1 MKNKSVYIFIGI
13 LFVILII
20 SLVWLGVKLTKPK
33 TTTKEPA
40 FIKDEEVQKENP
52 ETGKIT
58 EYKTVEDEVKDKI
71 ETIKDDE
78 EGIEYNKKDLESFT
92 YSDKNKDVMPDE
104 ELKSI
109 DEIIRVNMATLDA
122 TKTIEDITNLTKRYN
137 SRDNEKFYNEYSP
150 MLMDLSLIAEMNYVL
165 GGDDFHLKST
175 LNEMESDLMYVYS
188 LLSIPE
194 KRLAFITE
202 DENSIITLTGKE
214 ELLNEKTLVY
224 VDEIKPISIE
234 DSPYKLR
241 GVDGEYMEAKIKIGD
256 KYFKAVF
263 IKNEKSRLFAGF
275 YDYDKNDP
283 SMYTKVG
290 DAKKFFQEMDKNSK
304 EAVSS
309 KRDEDELYYY
319 EDPEYVNPRE
329 SQMDDYYKE
338 QEEEIKKIEENE

>member
-1 MKNKSVYIFIGI
+1 MKNKSVYILIGI

-20 SLVWLGVKLTKPK
+20 SLVWLGIKLAKPK
-33 TTTKEPA
+33 ADTKEPV
-40 FIKDEEVQKENP
+40 FTEDEEIQKENP

-58 EYKTVEDEVKDKI
+58 EYESVEDEIKDKI
-71 ETIKDDE
+71 EITKDDE

-137 SRDNEKFYNEYSP
+137 SRDNEKFYEEYSP
-150 MLMDLSLIAEMNYVL
+150 MLMDLSVIAEMNYVL
-165 GGDDFHLKST
+165 GGDDLHLKNT

-194 KRLAFITE
+194 KRLAFITQ

-214 ELLNEKTLVY
+214 EILNEKALLY
-224 VDEIKPISIE
+224 VDEIRPISIE
-234 DSPYKLR
+234 ESPYKLR
-241 GVDGEYMEAKIKIGD
+241 GIDGEYMEAKIKID
-256 KYFKAVF
+256 DRYFKAIF
-263 IKNEKSRLFAGF
+263 IKSEKSRLFAGF
-275 YDYDKNDP
+275 YDWTQDNP
-283 SMYTKVG
+283 SGYTKVG
-290 DAKKFFQEMDKNSK
+290 DAKKFFQEMDENSR
-304 EAVSS
+304 EAVPS

-329 SQMDDYYKE
+329 SGMDDYYKE